1 MSSEANVTATIDTN
15 ESPILTAI
23 YIIFSILMIIFTIL
37 LIIIYSRDKYFQGY
51 KNNINDISNKNK
63 LYLSYFNI
71 FFCCIIVLSN
81 LIRLIPESLTV
92 GPNNKNN
99 NENNETFL
107 CKAQAFI
114 ACLLDKALISLMT
127 NYSIFNYLSMFKS
140 DFYKKYLKRIYLI
153 LISIGFLISIIL
165 SIIFIYEGIS
175 VKDIVCSIHTR
186 TTVKKVIDSIFT
198 SILLIINVFCLASII
213 KNLYDLSKKYSGEG
227 NEPHFKRSSHFLY
240 RYTLDLIINIIAFTY
255 TLLVINKA
263 FPRGSYKDFIY
274 ISICLIVELF
284 FTINESLFKAFI
296 RLVTCGKY
304 YKLED
309 EKENEEEKEKNNDTE
324 ENFIPETESE

>member
-1 MSSEANVTATIDTN
+1 MSSETN
-15 ESPILTAI
+15 ESTALTVI

-51 KNNINDISNKNK
+51 KNNINDINNRNK

-71 FFCCIIVLSN
+71 FFCFIVVFSN
-81 LIRLIPESLTV
+81 LIRLIPEALTV
-92 GPNNKNN
+92 EKG
-99 NENNETFL
+99 ENNEEKGNFL
-107 CKAQAFI
+107 CKLQAFV
-114 ACLLDKALISLMT
+114 ACLLDKVLISLMT

-140 DFYKKYLKRIYLI
+140 DFYKAYLKKIYI
-153 LISIGFLISIIL
+153 FLISIGFAISLIL
-165 SIIFIYEGIS
+165 SIIFIWEGIS
-175 VKDIVCSIHTR
+175 IKDIVCSIHTR
-186 TTVKKVIDSIFT
+186 TTVKRVVDSLFT
-198 SILLIINVFCLASII
+198 GSLFIINAYCLGSII
-213 KNLYDLSKKYSGEG
+213 KNLYDLTKKYSTEG

-255 TLLVINKA
+255 TFLVINKA

-274 ISICLIVELF
+274 ISICLLVELF

-304 YKLED
+304 YRLD
-309 EKENEEEKEKNNDTE
+309 EGKENEGEKEKANDME
-324 ENFIPETESE
+324 ENFTQETEGN